1 MVFQLPSNVT
11 SVIIKQKHQKAY
23 RPTKVLYTK
32 GLRLAAT
39 FVILKEDHQ
48 NCWRGILKI
57 GTKTSDLNVM
67 NVATRQ
73 EARRTL
79 DIMSKPGIGK
89 KNILEVS
96 KQKTNIAL
104 IKHSEQV
111 LQKGMIY
118 TSDSV
123 TTIFSFWSFPSF
135 SISSRQDEFRIIIF
149 FSSDF
154 SLL

>member
-1 MVFQLPSNVT
+1 M
-11 SVIIKQKHQKAY
+11 
-23 RPTKVLYTK
+23 
-32 GLRLAAT
+32 
-39 FVILKEDHQ
+39 
-48 NCWRGILKI
+48 LKI

-67 NVATRQ
+67 HVATRQ

-111 LQKGMIY
+111 LQKGMI
-118 TSDSV
+118 V
-123 TTIFSFWSFPSF
+123 LPLFSRFDHSHHFQF
-135 SISSRQDEFRIIIF
+135 YHGKTNLE
-149 FSSDF
+149 
-154 SLL
+154 

>member
-1 MVFQLPSNVT
+1 MFQCLNE
-11 SVIIKQKHQKAY
+11 
-23 RPTKVLYTK
+23 
-32 GLRLAAT
+32 G
-39 FVILKEDHQ
+39 
-48 NCWRGILKI
+48 GI
-57 GTKTSDLNVM
+57 LNVM

-73 EARRTL
+73 DARRTL

-89 KNILEVS
+89 NNILEVS

-123 TTIFSFWSFPSF
+123 TTIFSF
-135 SISSRQDEFRIIIF
+135 
-149 FSSDF
+149 
-154 SLL
+154 